1 MSSLLEM
8 ANSQGEPGSRG
19 PLQPVA
25 PDAVSQ
31 NEVPA

>member
-31 NEVPA
+31 NKVPA